1 MKSILKLAEKQLK
14 DDFGEDQEF
23 TIAIV
28 FTNRNANSTGMVT
41 NAPDNIAANMLL
53 DYAIQYGNMMIEK
66 EGM

>member
-1 MKSILKLAEKQLK
+1 MKSILKLAEEQLK
-14 DDFGEDQEF
+14 KDFGEDQEF

-28 FTNRNANSTGMVT
+28 FTNRNFNSTGMIS
-41 NAPDNIAANMLL
+41 NAPDNITVNMLL

>member
-1 MKSILKLAEKQLK
+1 
-14 DDFGEDQEF
+14 
-23 TIAIV
+23 
-28 FTNRNANSTGMVT
+28 MVS